1 MALVTGRD
9 VEVICGV
16 DQLATGLQA
25 GIEGAVHGM
34 TALYDEYTTEWK
46 LFGMQEFYG
55 QGAVASCSIPTGAML
70 N

>member
-1 MALVTGRD
+1 MALVTGRE

-25 GIEGAVHGM
+25 GIEGAVHGI
-34 TALYDEYTTEWK
+34 YDEYTTEWK

>member
-1 MALVTGRD
+1 MQDHGTHNWKRC
-9 VEVICGV
+9 EVICGV

-55 QGAVASCSIPTGAML
+55 QGAVASCSIPRL
-70 N
+70 